1 MSKVCKFIQIE
12 KIKGFDVLALQS
24 VWDVLAIAGCDSP
37 SLHISFIF
45 SSTAEMPTAP
55 IQVDLYLQ
63 NLIRFMTFS
72 LQCFGHLRIRGTRC
86 NRREGS
92 YFSQKKSYFSK
103 EIIFLSKEIIFLS
116 KEITF
121 LSKEII
127 FLSKEIIFL
136 SKEII
141 FLSKEIQIQISRA
154 VNSF

>member
-1 MSKVCKFIQIE
+1 MSKVCKFIQID

-86 NRREGS
+86 SGKKGA
-92 YFSQKKSYFSK
+92 YFS
-103 EIIFLSKEIIFLS
+103 L
-116 KEITF
+116 F

-141 FLSKEIQIQISRA
+141 FLSKEIIFLSKKIIFLSKEI
-154 VNSF
+154 